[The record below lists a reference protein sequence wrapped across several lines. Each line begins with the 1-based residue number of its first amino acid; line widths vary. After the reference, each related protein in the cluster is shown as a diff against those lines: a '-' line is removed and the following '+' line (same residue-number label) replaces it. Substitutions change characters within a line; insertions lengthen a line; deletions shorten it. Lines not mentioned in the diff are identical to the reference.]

1 MARWLSGVSSPS
13 LLLSRLS
20 LAATAVLSAVKR
32 GLSARPCLFACNRL
46 TLQPSRLLR
55 LNLTRL
61 SLTLLVGGTLT
72 GYAHAGKLAIVI
84 DDVGYRPA
92 DQAVMRLP
100 LPVTVAILPVAPHA
114 ARMAEQA
121 AKQQRDALIHMPMQP
136 RGSTRVEAGALHTGM
151 DAAAVRRTLEQAL
164 QVVPHARGLNNHMG
178 SAATADPALMQLL
191 MQELKARH
199 LLFLDSRTTAATV
212 AESTARRFGVPTLR
226 RTVFLD
232 DNNSLTKVQAE
243 FQRAVSMA
251 RHKGWAVAIGHPRPN
266 TLKVLQEGLAHLP
279 ADVQLISLRALIA
292 ELPADGKQ
300 PAAST
305 GTGTGTGT
313 GTHNSAPSSGLRQP
327 GPIIEPT
334 RTSAP
339 AATAANSAAE
349 PSTAPNKP
357 NRTPSNETGVVGL
370 EQLDLLP
377 APTSVPPYRH
387 LPLLRGQRE
396 D

>member
-300 PAAST
+300 PAPST
-305 GTGTGTGT
+305 GTGTGTGK
-313 GTHNSAPSSGLRQP
+313 HNSAPSSGLRQP

-339 AATAANSAAE
+339 AATDANSAAE

>member
-1 MARWLSGVSSPS
+1 MSTPS
-13 LLLSRLS
+13 LPLSRLS
-20 LAATAVLSAVKR
+20 LATTAMLAAARRCLSR
-32 GLSARPCLFACNRL
+32 RTTH
-46 TLQPSRLLR
+46 TL
-55 LNLTRL
+55 RL
-61 SLTLLVGGTLT
+61 SLILLVGCTLA

-121 AKQQRDALIHMPMQP
+121 AKQQRDTLIHMPMQP
-136 RGSTRVEAGALHTGM
+136 RGSTRVEAGALHSGM
-151 DAAAVRRTLEQAL
+151 DAAAVRQTLEHAL
-164 QVVPHARGLNNHMG
+164 QVVPQARGLNNHMG

-191 MQELKARH
+191 MQELKIRH

-212 AESTARRFGVPTLR
+212 AESTARRLGVPTLR

-279 ADVQLISLRALIA
+279 ADVQLISLRELIA
-292 ELPADGKQ
+292 QLPAERKPHSTGKQ
-300 PAAST
+300 T
-305 GTGTGTGT
+305 V
-313 GTHNSAPSSGLRQP
+313 PSSNLHQP
-327 GPIIEPT
+327 DPIIEPATKADRATGQPT
-334 RTSAP
+334 RHS
-339 AATAANSAAE
+339 
-349 PSTAPNKP
+349 
-357 NRTPSNETGVVGL
+357 ETGVVGL

>member
-1 MARWLSGVSSPS
+1 MSSPS

-232 DNNSLTKVQAE
+232 DSNSLTKVQAE

-266 TLKVLQEGLAHLP
+266 TLKVLQEGLSHLP

-300 PAAST
+300 PAPS
-305 GTGTGTGT
+305 T

-334 RTSAP
+334 RTNAA

-357 NRTPSNETGVVGL
+357 NLTPSNETGVVGL

>member
-1 MARWLSGVSSPS
+1 M
-13 LLLSRLS
+13 
-20 LAATAVLSAVKR
+20 
-32 GLSARPCLFACNRL
+32 
-46 TLQPSRLLR
+46 QPSRLLR
-55 LNLTRL
+55 LNLARL

-305 GTGTGTGT
+305 GTGT
-313 GTHNSAPSSGLRQP
+313 HNSAPSSGLRQP

>member
-1 MARWLSGVSSPS
+1 MSCPS

-32 GLSARPCLFACNRL
+32 GLSARPCLFAYNRL
-46 TLQPSRLLR
+46 TLQPSRLLRLNFTR

-151 DAAAVRRTLEQAL
+151 DATAVRRTLEQAL

-292 ELPADGKQ
+292 ELPADGK
-300 PAAST
+300 PHAAST

-313 GTHNSAPSSGLRQP
+313 GKHNSAPSSGLRQP

-334 RTSAP
+334 RTSTP
-339 AATAANSAAE
+339 AATEANSAAE
-349 PSTAPNKP
+349 PSTPPNKP
-357 NRTPSNETGVVGL
+357 NLTPSNETGVVGL

>member
-1 MARWLSGVSSPS
+1 M
-13 LLLSRLS
+13 
-20 LAATAVLSAVKR
+20 
-32 GLSARPCLFACNRL
+32 
-46 TLQPSRLLR
+46 
-55 LNLTRL
+55 NLTRL

-300 PAAST
+300 PAA
-305 GTGTGTGT
+305 GTGK
-313 GTHNSAPSSGLRQP
+313 HNSAPSSGLRQP
-327 GPIIEPT
+327 GPIIEPA
-334 RTSAP
+334 RTSAA
-339 AATAANSAAE
+339 AATEVNSAAE

-357 NRTPSNETGVVGL
+357 NLTPSNETGVVGL

>member
-1 MARWLSGVSSPS
+1 M
-13 LLLSRLS
+13 
-20 LAATAVLSAVKR
+20 
-32 GLSARPCLFACNRL
+32 
-46 TLQPSRLLR
+46 
-55 LNLTRL
+55 
-61 SLTLLVGGTLT
+61 SLTLLVGSTLT

-292 ELPADGKQ
+292 ELPADGKP
-300 PAAST
+300 PAAS
-305 GTGTGTGT
+305 TGTGT
-313 GTHNSAPSSGLRQP
+313 GTHNSAPSSALRQP
-327 GPIIEPT
+327 GPIIEPA
-334 RTSAP
+334 RTSTP
-339 AATAANSAAE
+339 ATTEANSTAE

-357 NRTPSNETGVVGL
+357 NLTPSNETGVVGL

>member
-1 MARWLSGVSSPS
+1 MAGWLSGVSSPS

-46 TLQPSRLLR
+46 TLQPSRLL
-55 LNLTRL
+55 RL

-305 GTGTGTGT
+305 GK
-313 GTHNSAPSSGLRQP
+313 HNSAPSSALRQP
-327 GPIIEPT
+327 GPIIDPA

-339 AATAANSAAE
+339 AATAVNSAAE

-357 NRTPSNETGVVGL
+357 NLTPSNETGVVGL

>member
-178 SAATADPALMQLL
+178 SAATADPTLMQLL

-300 PAAST
+300 PAPST
-305 GTGTGTGT
+305 GTGK
-313 GTHNSAPSSGLRQP
+313 HNSAPSSGLRQP

-339 AATAANSAAE
+339 AATDANSAAE

-357 NRTPSNETGVVGL
+357 NLTPSNETGVVGL

>member
-232 DNNSLTKVQAE
+232 DSNSLTKVQAE

-266 TLKVLQEGLAHLP
+266 TLKVLQEGLSHLP

-300 PAAST
+300 PAPS
-305 GTGTGTGT
+305 T

-334 RTSAP
+334 RTNAA

-357 NRTPSNETGVVGL
+357 NLTPSNETGVVGL

>member
-1 MARWLSGVSSPS
+1 MAGWLSGVSSPS

-32 GLSARPCLFACNRL
+32 GLSARPCLFACNSL
-46 TLQPSRLLR
+46 TLQPSRLVR

-61 SLTLLVGGTLT
+61 SLTLLVSGTLT

-212 AESTARRFGVPTLR
+212 AESTARRFEVPTLR

-292 ELPADGKQ
+292 ELPADGKP

-305 GTGTGTGT
+305 GTGTGK
-313 GTHNSAPSSGLRQP
+313 HNSAPSSALRQP

-339 AATAANSAAE
+339 AATEANSAAE

-357 NRTPSNETGVVGL
+357 NLTPSNETGVVGL

>member
-1 MARWLSGVSSPS
+1 MARWLSGVANSARPP
-13 LLLSRLS
+13 SRLS
-20 LAATAVLSAVKR
+20 LAVTAVLSA
-32 GLSARPCLFACNRL
+32 
-46 TLQPSRLLR
+46 
-55 LNLTRL
+55 TRRCISCRT
-61 SLTLLVGGTLT
+61 SLTLLLSCSLA

-151 DAAAVRRTLEQAL
+151 DAAAVRRTLEHAL

-191 MQELKARH
+191 MQELKTRH

-212 AESTARRFGVPTLR
+212 AESTARRLGVPTLR

-279 ADVQLISLRALIA
+279 ADVQLISLRDLIA
-292 ELPADGKQ
+292 QMPTDGK
-300 PAAST
+300 PHST
-305 GTGTGTGT
+305 GTGNHTSTER
-313 GTHNSAPSSGLRQP
+313 PLYQP
-327 GPIIEPT
+327 GPVIEPT
-334 RTSAP
+334 HSATSSAP
-339 AATAANSAAE
+339 ATS
-349 PSTAPNKP
+349 PTI
-357 NRTPSNETGVVGL
+357 TPDTPETGVPGL

-377 APTSVPPYRH
+377 APTSVPPYRS

>member
-1 MARWLSGVSSPS
+1 M
-13 LLLSRLS
+13 
-20 LAATAVLSAVKR
+20 
-32 GLSARPCLFACNRL
+32 
-46 TLQPSRLLR
+46 
-55 LNLTRL
+55 

-151 DAAAVRRTLEQAL
+151 DAAAVRHTLEQAL

-279 ADVQLISLRALIA
+279 ADVQVISLRALIA

-305 GTGTGTGT
+305 GTGK
-313 GTHNSAPSSGLRQP
+313 HNSAPSSSLRQP

-334 RTSAP
+334 RTSTP
-339 AATAANSAAE
+339 AATAANSTAE

-357 NRTPSNETGVVGL
+357 NLTPSNETGVVGL